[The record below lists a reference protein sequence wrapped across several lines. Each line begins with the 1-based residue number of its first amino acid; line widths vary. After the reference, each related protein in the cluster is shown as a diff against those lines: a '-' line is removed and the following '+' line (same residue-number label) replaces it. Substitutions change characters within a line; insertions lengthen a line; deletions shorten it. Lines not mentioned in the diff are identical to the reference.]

1 MPNAVTVLTLTPLI
15 LSCRLWLFGFLESSK
30 SDIFNIHRVNYD
42 ETEGA
47 VVQLPLLTDPTVVF
61 KVVEGEES
69 WLRKQDGCK
78 IIVAVS
84 SNPVG
89 WLLAQVINKFSS
101 QCGDSSSNMLDYW
114 RIILFGI

>member
-1 MPNAVTVLTLTPLI
+1 M
-15 LSCRLWLFGFLESSK
+15 ESSK
-30 SDIFNIHRVNYD
+30 SGIFNIHRVNYD

-89 WLLAQVINKFSS
+89 WLLAQVPFTWKTILSS
-101 QCGDSSSNMLDYW
+101 VETHTIL
-114 RIILFGI
+114 RIEVHNAYSIDI